1 MNSDIAT
8 DGHLI
13 VEVERYSWGIL
24 ALLVALSLLFLTPR
38 VAAGILTGGLICIF
52 NFRWLKSFIRRVLF
66 CGDSHRA
73 KALVRTNYFLRYSA
87 VGVILFVV
95 LKEGLAQAPATVV
108 GLSVIFMAIAVVGIK
123 RALTETAGR
132 RT

>member
-1 MNSDIAT
+1 MNGDIAA

-13 VEVERYSWGIL
+13 AEVERYSWGIL
-24 ALLVALSLLFLTPR
+24 GLLLVLSLLFLTPR
-38 VAAGILTGGLICIF
+38 AAAGILTGGLICIF
-52 NFRWLKSFIRRVLF
+52 NFRWLKFFIRRVLF
-66 CGDSHRA
+66 CGDSQRA

-108 GLSVIFMAIAVVGIK
+108 GLSVVFMAIAAVGIK

-132 RT
+132 GT

>member
-1 MNSDIAT
+1 MNGDIAA

-24 ALLVALSLLFLTPR
+24 ALLLVLSLLFLTPR
-38 VAAGILTGGLICIF
+38 VAAGILIGGLICIF
-52 NFRWLKSFIRRVLF
+52 NFRWLKFFIRRALF

-95 LKEGLAQAPATVV
+95 LKKGLAQAPATVV
-108 GLSVIFMAIAVVGIK
+108 GLSVVFLAIAVVGIK